1 MCRAGNGSV
10 IGREWRI
17 GPWYLA
23 RYHKHEW
30 HPGRTG
36 SRRCAVSRQAS
47 AFESSR
53 RWCSASALVLSIG
66 YKFDRQ
72 RGSHRIYRAPG
83 LPMINLQEA
92 QSGKAKPYQ
101 VRQVLAIVDEHGIEA

>member
-1 MCRAGNGSV
+1 MRRQPASV
-10 IGREWRI
+10 RFRE
-17 GPWYLA
+17 L
-23 RYHKHEW
+23 E
-30 HPGRTG
+30 
-36 SRRCAVSRQAS
+36 
-47 AFESSR
+47 
-53 RWCSASALVLSIG
+53 ALVLSIG